1 MAGQLFLDEAT
12 SAIDEEEEAVLYRI
26 MAGALPATTV
36 ISIGHRGS
44 LEAYHHRIITVERAS
59 GHPGR
64 LIDRAGDVRADFGLG
79 VASGAGMKTSYGWKL
94 LPYLRPYRMRFLW
107 ALAQV
112 FLIAGFELLKPW
124 PLQIVIDDVLGGKA
138 VGFALLANWS
148 PLGLLGLACLGLV
161 VVQLLAG
168 ALTLL
173 HNFTAI
179 SVGQS
184 MVNDL
189 RGRLYS
195 HLQRLSLA
203 FHSRQ
208 KVGDIMFRI
217 TADSFAVQTMLMN
230 GLLPI
235 ISAIVLLAGMLLIL
249 FPLDPVLTLLSM
261 SVIPALFLLI
271 ALFNRRIADVA
282 TEVRDADSRVYSI
295 VQWAITSMKVVQAF
309 TKEEEEYGR
318 FMGASRTSLGF
329 ALKLYNWQTFYSGV
343 VNTLIASGTAL
354 VIYVGAR
361 SVLGGTLS
369 VGQLIVFI
377 SYLAQ
382 LYVPVNQLT
391 QSWSLIASA
400 RVSARRVFEILE
412 TEADLAD
419 GPLTLSPESAHGTIE
434 WRGISFRYRS
444 EMPVLLS
451 IDLKVEPGMKVA
463 VVGPTGAGKSTMLG
477 LLPRFFDPSA
487 GSVTIDGV
495 DVRAFTLKSLRRQI
509 AMVLQ
514 PPLIFPISV
523 RDNLA
528 YGRHD
533 ATQEEIEEAARTAS
547 IHAMIMSLPQGYDTV
562 IGEAGA
568 TLSEGEKQRLT
579 IARALLRD
587 APILIL
593 DEPTSALD
601 VETEAQVMN
610 GIRRLT
616 VGRTTFIIAHRLST
630 IRSCDLILVLRDG
643 MIAERG
649 TFAEL
654 MHRNGMFAELYNT
667 QFRDTKESQ
676 FGLA

>member
-1 MAGQLFLDEAT
+1 M
-12 SAIDEEEEAVLYRI
+12 R
-26 MAGALPATTV
+26 
-36 ISIGHRGS
+36 
-44 LEAYHHRIITVERAS
+44 
-59 GHPGR
+59 
-64 LIDRAGDVRADFGLG
+64 
-79 VASGAGMKTSYGWKL
+79 TSYSWKL
-94 LPYLRPYRMRFLW
+94 LPYLLPYRLRFLW
-107 ALAQV
+107 ALGQV

-124 PLQIVIDDVLGGKA
+124 PLQVVIDNVLGGKA
-138 VGFALLANWS
+138 AGLAVLEGWS
-148 PLGLLGLACLGLV
+148 PAALLGLACLGIV
-161 VVQLLAG
+161 SVQFVAG

-173 HNFTAI
+173 HNYTAI
-179 SVGQS
+179 GVGQR

-189 RGRLYS
+189 RGTLYS

-249 FPLDPVLTLLSM
+249 FPLDPILTMLSM
-261 SVIPALFLLI
+261 SIVPLLFLSI

-282 TEVRDADSRVYSI
+282 TEVRDADSQVYSI
-295 VQWAITSMKVVQAF
+295 VQWAISSMKVVQAF
-309 TKEEEEYGR
+309 TKEEEEYRR

-329 ALKLYNWQTFYSGV
+329 TLKLYNWQTFYSAV
-343 VNTLIASGTAL
+343 VNTLIAAGTAL

-361 SVLGGTLS
+361 SVLAGNLS

-391 QSWSLIASA
+391 QSWGLIASA
-400 RVSARRVFEILE
+400 RISARRVFEILE
-412 TEADLAD
+412 TEAVLKD
-419 GPLTLSPESAHGTIE
+419 GPLTLTPEDAHGTIA
-434 WRGISFRYRS
+434 WRGVSFRYRS
-444 EMPVLLS
+444 EMPVLRS
-451 IDLKVEPGMKVA
+451 IDLTIEPGMKVA
-463 VVGPTGAGKSTMLG
+463 VVGPTGAGKSTMLA

-487 GSVTIDGV
+487 GSVTIGGV
-495 DVRAFTLKSLRRQI
+495 DVREFTLKSLRRQI

-514 PPLIFPISV
+514 PPLIFPISL

-528 YGRHD
+528 YGRPD
-533 ATQEEIEEAARTAS
+533 ATPEEIEEAARLAS
-547 IHAMIMSLPQGYDTV
+547 IHHMIMGLPEGYDTV

-601 VETEAQVMN
+601 IETEAQVMD
-610 GIRRLT
+610 GINRLT
-616 VGRTTFIIAHRLST
+616 RGRTTFIIAHRLST
-630 IRSCDLILVLRDG
+630 IRNCDLILVLRDG
-643 MIAERG
+643 VIAERG

-654 MHRNGMFAELYNT
+654 MRHNGVFAELYNT
-667 QFRDTKESQ
+667 QFRDGEESR
-676 FGLA
+676 LVVA